1 MVFTPGFLLRT
12 DAGAN
17 LELFEGETM
26 RPKLTTQ
33 QQEVLDSINRHARQN
48 GTPPS
53 IRQIGR
59 ALGMSST
66 NAVRQ
71 HLRALIKEGYVQ
83 RAPDVTRAVV
93 VGRDEL

>member
-48 GTPPS
+48 GTPPLS
-53 IRQIGR
+53 DRSAGPSECRRPTPCGNTCGR
-59 ALGMSST
+59 LSRKDT
-66 NAVRQ
+66 CNAP
-71 HLRALIKEGYVQ
+71 L
-83 RAPDVTRAVV
+83 T
-93 VGRDEL
+93 